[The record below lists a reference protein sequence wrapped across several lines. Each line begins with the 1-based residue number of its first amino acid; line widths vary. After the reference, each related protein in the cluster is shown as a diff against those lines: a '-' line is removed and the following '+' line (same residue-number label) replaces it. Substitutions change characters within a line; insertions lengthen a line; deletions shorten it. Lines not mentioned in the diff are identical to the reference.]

1 MSSTSIASALSSTR
15 VPSWRVRELRALVAG
30 RNKSSRRTSD
40 VRNVWPVAAG
50 CLRDVPLLGRVARCF
65 AADATRRDAAAGV
78 ADTDG
83 ARVIGID
90 ELAPPWVRDSSPPR
104 EPPELTGVTVWEAVV
119 RWPDPG
125 AGEG

>member
-15 VPSWRVRELRALVAG
+15 VPSWRVSELRALVAG
-30 RNKSSRRTSD
+30 RNTSSRWTSD

-50 CLRDVPLLGRVARCF
+50 RVRDAPLLGRVVRCL
-65 AADATRRDAAAGV
+65 AAGTTRRDAAAGV

-83 ARVIGID
+83 ARVIGVD

-104 EPPELTGVTVWEAVV
+104 DPPELTGVTVWEAVV
-119 RWPDPG
+119 
-125 AGEG
+125 